1 MNNKVL
7 FVDDDDKVL
16 ASFIRNLG
24 GIFDLATASNGTQGL
39 EVLRTQGPFAV
50 VISDLKMPEMD
61 GLEFLSQVREQH
73 PNTIRVMLTGYA
85 DLDAAM
91 TAVNENQIFRFLAKP
106 CANKRLVQ
114 TLEACV
120 EQHRLVMA
128 ERELLQGTL
137 SGSIKILTEMLSLLK
152 PEVYGRVSR
161 IVPYVR
167 GLSKALNDPKYW
179 QTETAARLALLGF
192 IVLPDKIIRRL
203 NLGRQLS
210 LEEHDIFSRHT
221 EVAVKLISNIP
232 RMGAIARIITY
243 QDKHYDG
250 TGLPLDTDTLRREDI
265 PLGARILKVALDF
278 DALVSSGGH
287 SKKEALVTMQR
298 RIGVYDPLV
307 LDALE
312 QALGDEAKYHIL
324 SIPVAELQDRMILVE
339 DIHLSRGGK
348 RVKVLSRGQEINL
361 TTKEYLGKYL
371 DQGYIGKSVKVIKPL
386 NAAPGEGLESNEPK

>member
-7 FVDDDDKVL
+7 FVDDDGNVL
-16 ASFIRNLG
+16 ASFKRNLG
-24 GIFDLATASNGTQGL
+24 GSFDLATASSGTQGL

-50 VISDLKMPEMD
+50 VISDLKMPGMD
-61 GLEFLSQVREQH
+61 GLAFLSQVREQH

-85 DLDAAM
+85 DLEAAM

-106 CANKRLVQ
+106 CDNKRLVQ

-137 SGSIKILTEMLSLLK
+137 SGSIRVLTEMLSLLK

-167 GLSKALNDPKYW
+167 GLSKALHDPKPW

-210 LEEHDIFSRHT
+210 PEEHDIFSRHT
-221 EVAVKLISNIP
+221 EVAVKLVSNIP

-250 TGLPLDTDTLRREDI
+250 TGPPLDTDLRREDI

-287 SKKEALVTMQR
+287 SKKEALATMRR

-307 LDALE
+307 LGALE
-312 QALGDEAKYHIL
+312 QVLGDEAKYHII
-324 SIPVAELQDRMILVE
+324 SIPVVELQDRMILME

-371 DQGYIGKSVKVIKPL
+371 DQGYIGKSVTVIKPL
-386 NAAPGEGLESNEPK
+386 TAASPEGLVSNEPE

>member
-7 FVDDDDKVL
+7 FVDDDGKVL
-16 ASFIRNLG
+16 ASFKRNLG
-24 GIFDLATASNGTQGL
+24 GIFDLTTASSGTQGL

-50 VISDLKMPEMD
+50 VISDLKMPGMD
-61 GLEFLSQVREQH
+61 GLAFLSQVREQH

-85 DLDAAM
+85 DLETAM

-106 CANKRLVQ
+106 CDNKRLVQ

-137 SGSIKILTEMLSLLK
+137 SGSIRVLTEMLSLLK

-167 GLSKALNDPKYW
+167 GLSKALHDPRHW

-210 LEEHDIFSRHT
+210 PEEHDIFSRHT

-232 RMGAIARIITY
+232 RMGSIAKIITY

-250 TGLPLDTDTLRREDI
+250 TGPPLDTDLRREDI

-278 DALVSSGGH
+278 DTLVSSGGH
-287 SKKEALVTMQR
+287 SKKETLATMR
-298 RIGVYDPLV
+298 RGIGVYDPLV
-307 LDALE
+307 LGALE
-312 QALGDEAKYHIL
+312 QVLGDEAKYHII
-324 SIPVAELQDRMILVE
+324 SIPVVELQDRMILME
-339 DIHLSRGGK
+339 DIYLSRGGK

-371 DQGYIGKSVKVIKPL
+371 DQGYIGKSVTVIKPL
-386 NAAPGEGLESNEPK
+386 TAASPEGLVSNEPE